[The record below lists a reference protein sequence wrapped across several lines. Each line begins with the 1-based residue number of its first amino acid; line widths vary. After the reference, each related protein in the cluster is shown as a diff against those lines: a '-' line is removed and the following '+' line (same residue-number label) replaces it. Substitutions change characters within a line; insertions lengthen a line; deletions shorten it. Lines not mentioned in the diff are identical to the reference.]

1 MSPKKRGERK
11 RKAGE
16 QTEQVKEE
24 SLQEGKSLKKRG
36 KRKVGEQTE
45 QVKEESLQEGM
56 SLKKRGESKRKAGE
70 QTEQVK
76 EESLQEGMSLKKR
89 GESKRKAGEQT
100 EQVKEESLQEGMSP
114 KKTGERKKKLGE
126 QTEQVKEESLQEG
139 KSLKKRGESKRKAGE
154 QTEQVKEESLQEGM
168 GPKKRGER
176 KRKVGEQTEQVKE
189 ESAQEGMSPKK
200 KLGEQNEQVKEESA
214 HEEET
219 CKEMVL
225 DDLRERKSKR
235 RGVKKYI
242 GAHMSISGG
251 IWHAVQDSLTIGAR
265 SFGLF
270 LGSQRSW
277 QRPPLDGTAAA
288 KFKEACARHSFEPAY
303 ILPHGSYLMNCGSP
317 KQDVFEKSQVMLVDE
332 LNRCSALGLSLFN
345 LHPGASLG
353 SITTEQCIEKI
364 AQAINHAHQ
373 QTSGVVTVLENMS
386 GQGST
391 VGGEFSELRG
401 IIDKV
406 RDKSRV
412 GVCLDTCHAFAAGYD
427 LSAKGGVKSVL
438 EEFDKIVGL
447 RYLRAVHLND
457 SKGGLG
463 CNLDRHEDIGRGKIG
478 LPTFRDIVNEPLL
491 DNIPLILETPG
502 RPGFE
507 YAEQIALLYS
517 LCED

>member
-11 RKAGE
+11 RKVGE

-56 SLKKRGESKRKAGE
+56 SLRKRKVEEQTEQVKEESLQEGMSLRKRKVGEQTEQVKEESLQEGMSLRKRKVGE

-89 GESKRKAGEQT
+89 GE
-100 EQVKEESLQEGMSP
+100 
-114 KKTGERKKKLGE
+114 
-126 QTEQVKEESLQEG
+126 
-139 KSLKKRGESKRKAGE
+139 
-154 QTEQVKEESLQEGM
+154 
-168 GPKKRGER
+168 
-176 KRKVGEQTEQVKE
+176 RKVGEQTEQVKE
-189 ESAQEGMSPKK
+189 ESAR
-200 KLGEQNEQVKEESA
+200 
-214 HEEET
+214 EEET

-235 RGVKKYI
+235 GGVKKFI

-251 IWHAVQDSLTIGAR
+251 IWHAVQDSLTIGGR

-288 KFKEACARHSFEPAY
+288 KFREACARHSFEPAY

-317 KQDVFEKSQVMLVDE
+317 KQDVFEKSQAMLVDE

-364 AQAINHAHQ
+364 AQAINHAHR

-391 VGGEFSELRG
+391 VGGQLSELRG

-427 LSAKGGVKSVL
+427 LSATGGVKSVL

-447 RYLRAVHLND
+447 QYLRAVHLND

-478 LPTFRDIVNEPLL
+478 LATFRDIVNEPLL